1 VGRMKM
7 QVRKNQVP
15 GGGIMKY
22 GKIKYDC
29 AEMENA
35 STEKAST
42 NVQRRKVQARKNEV
56 RLSWGGKCKCGLFVS
71 FDTNTNASRAVTA
84 FECEISSGGKSG
96 KQVKHLIHLRA
107 CSSPLKAPGN
117 PIFFAFRTTA

>member
-1 VGRMKM
+1 MSLYVGRMKM

-35 STEKAST
+35 STEKAGT
-42 NVQRRKVQARKNEV
+42 NVQRRKVQVWKSEV
-56 RLSWGGKCKCGLFVS
+56 RLSWGGKVQTELLCL
-71 FDTNTNASRAVTA
+71 TLPA
-84 FECEISSGGKSG
+84 
-96 KQVKHLIHLRA
+96 LR
-107 CSSPLKAPGN
+107 LY
-117 PIFFAFRTTA
+117 